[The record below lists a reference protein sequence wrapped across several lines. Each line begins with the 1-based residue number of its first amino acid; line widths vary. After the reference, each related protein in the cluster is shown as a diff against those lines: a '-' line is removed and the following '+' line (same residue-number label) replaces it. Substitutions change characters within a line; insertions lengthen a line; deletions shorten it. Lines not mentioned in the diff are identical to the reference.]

1 MLLAPLLANSAFLLF
16 SSTFSLCSISI
27 AALVAFSSHSDGKST
42 QPGRRICFEFPT
54 KNRRRHQ
61 EKKTYSNPILPG
73 ALDVVGQAVA
83 VRLRAWAGRQKWGL
97 PSRVRVGIPKEQ
109 RRPKLKRRK
118 RNDLCTG
125 FTFFP
130 LFRRPVSRNP
140 RNAKTKMQNQPNA
153 PSEILA
159 AALENRAG
167 EIGIAFLDTR
177 RGR

>member
-1 MLLAPLLANSAFLLF
+1 M
-16 SSTFSLCSISI
+16 
-27 AALVAFSSHSDGKST
+27 
-42 QPGRRICFEFPT
+42 
-54 KNRRRHQ
+54 
-61 EKKTYSNPILPG
+61 
-73 ALDVVGQAVA
+73 
-83 VRLRAWAGRQKWGL
+83 
-97 PSRVRVGIPKEQ
+97 GIPKEQ